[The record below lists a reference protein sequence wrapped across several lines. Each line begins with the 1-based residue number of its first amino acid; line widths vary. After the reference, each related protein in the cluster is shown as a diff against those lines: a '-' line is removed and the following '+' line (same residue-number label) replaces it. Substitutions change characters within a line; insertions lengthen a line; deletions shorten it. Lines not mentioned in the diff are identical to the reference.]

1 MKIGKNREMIH
12 LRKVLIIADPG
23 VDDAFAIMYAL
34 LHPEIEVVGIVAE
47 YGNVS
52 QEIALRNTAY
62 LLQLA
67 GRTNIP
73 IIKGADKPLTGTD
86 PEFFFDIHGT
96 HGLGEI
102 IPPVQT
108 PAHDPFHKVY
118 ELMHTY
124 GRDLNIINLSRF
136 TSLALTFIQAESN
149 IHKTGNVYV
158 MGGAFFVPGNRT
170 PVAEANVYGDPQAAK
185 IVAAHGKNITFVP
198 LNISNRAVIPL
209 DTIKKV
215 SIQNETPFSR
225 IIFPIM
231 DYYSTQYESIIPGI
245 DGAPLHDVTLFSYL
259 MNPEY
264 YKVVERQVK
273 VNTTGPS
280 KGLTLA
286 DFRPAPD
293 YIEGYPMHSIIID
306 FDKEAFTQDFVKIMT
321 NR

>member
-1 MKIGKNREMIH
+1 MVH

-52 QEIALRNTAY
+52 QDIALRNTAY

-67 GRTNIP
+67 NRTDIP

-86 PEFFFDIHGT
+86 PEFFFDIHGA

-102 IPPVQT
+102 IPPIQET
-108 PAHDPFHKVY
+108 PYSEHFQKVY
-118 ELMHTY
+118 ELIDTY
-124 GRDLNIINLSRF
+124 GKDLSIINLSRF
-136 TSLALTFIQAESN
+136 TSLALTYIQSESN
-149 IHKTGNVYV
+149 IEEAGNIYV

-170 PVAEANVYGDPQAAK
+170 SVAEANIYGDPQAAK
-185 IVAAHGKNITFVP
+185 IVAAHGENVTFVP
-198 LNISNRAVIPL
+198 LNVSNRAVIPL
-209 DTIKKV
+209 DTMKKV
-215 SIQNETPFSR
+215 AEENDTPFSK

-231 DYYSTQYESIIPGI
+231 DYYSNQYESIIPGI

-264 YKVVERQVK
+264 YTVVERQVS
-273 VNTTGPS
+273 VNATGPS
-280 KGLTLA
+280 QGFTYA
-286 DFRPAPD
+286 DFRPAPE
-293 YIEGYPMHSIIID
+293 YIKGYPMHNIIID
-306 FDKEAFTQDFVKIMT
+306 FNKEAFIKDFVKIMT
-321 NR
+321 AK

>member
-1 MKIGKNREMIH
+1 MVH

-67 GRTNIP
+67 NKSDIP
-73 IIKGADKPLTGTD
+73 MIKGADKPLTGTD
-86 PEFFFDIHGT
+86 PEFFFDIHGA
-96 HGLGEI
+96 HGLGEV
-102 IPPVQT
+102 IPAVQT
-108 PAHDPFHKVY
+108 PDHERFQKVY
-118 ELMHTY
+118 ELIHTY
-124 GRDLNIINLSRF
+124 GKDLTIINLSRL
-136 TSLALTFIQAESN
+136 TSLALTYIQSESN
-149 IHKTGNVYV
+149 IDKAGDVYV

-170 PVAEANVYGDPQAAK
+170 PIAEANIYGDPQAAK
-185 IVAAHGKNITFVP
+185 IVAAHGENVTFVP

-215 SIQNETPFSR
+215 AVENDTPFSK
-225 IIFPIM
+225 IIYPIM
-231 DYYSTQYESIIPGI
+231 DYYSNQYESIIPGI

-259 MNPEY
+259 MNPKD
-264 YKVVERQVK
+264 YKVVERQVS
-273 VNTTGPS
+273 VNAIGPS
-280 KGLTLA
+280 KGLTYA

-293 YIEGYPMHSIIID
+293 FIEDYPMHNIIID
-306 FDKEAFTQDFVKIMT
+306 FNREAFIKDFVRIMT
-321 NR
+321 AN